1 MNFDLRLPIGILF
14 SLFGLILTVYGVIT
28 RGSEIYQKSLGINM
42 NINWG
47 VIPLNEINERD
58 KEKKIKMV
66 QRAQRQLGHWLALF
80 GEG

>member
-47 VIPLNEINERD
+47 IVLLVFGGF
-58 KEKKIKMV
+58 M
-66 QRAQRQLGHWLALF
+66 LFLAKR
-80 GEG
+80 GNKA